1 METCDERF
9 FCVPLPNGD
18 ADVLVLSFHIQ
29 KESGSRHHRQMWS
42 HRCVT
47 VLRLKAGA

>member
-29 KESGSRHHRQMWS
+29 KEPGSRPHHLTDDDREYS
-42 HRCVT
+42 
-47 VLRLKAGA
+47 